1 MTATGDNR
9 VRATIVGSLPR
20 PGWLGGPGEMFSAW
34 RLEGAT
40 LDEGKEDAVNL
51 WVSAQEKAGIDV
63 VTDGEQRRRH
73 YIWGFF
79 EGLDGIDTVN
89 LGRRA
94 QRAQRYHN
102 EISAA
107 RLVGGPEWRGP
118 VFVDALRATLAMT
131 DKPVKV
137 TLPGPMTIVDSLV
150 DTVGGRSEEQLA
162 MRFAELLNQEALLLA
177 EAGASVIQFD
187 EPCFNVY
194 VDKVKDWGIAA
205 LERAARGVTAKTA
218 VHICYGYGTP
228 DVKRWK
234 SANTD
239 WSHYEHTLP
248 LLAKSSI
255 DQVSIETAASGVDVS
270 VVSALR
276 GQGRAA
282 GRCRYRQRNGG
293 NGGDRGRP
301 PARGVALHRSGPSV
315 RLHRLR
321 DDAVV
326 TQGGAGETARAG
338 GRCRAG
344 ERSLVGAHRKQ
355 GGNQWP

>member
-1 MTATGDNR
+1 MTTAGNDK

-20 PGWLGGPGEMFSAW
+20 PAWLGGPGEMFSAW

-51 WVSAQEKAGIDV
+51 WVSAQATAGLDV

-107 RLVGGPEWRGP
+107 RLIGGPEWRGP
-118 VFVDALRATLAMT
+118 IFVDALRATLAMT

-150 DTVGGRSEEQLA
+150 DTVGGRTEEQLA
-162 MRFAELLNQEALLLA
+162 FRFAELLNQEALLLA
-177 EAGASVIQFD
+177 QAGASVIQFD
-187 EPCFNVY
+187 EPCFNVS

-205 LERAARGVTAKTA
+205 LERAARGVTAKRA

-248 LLAKSSI
+248 LLAASSI

-276 GQGRAA
+276 GKDVLLGVVDTGNETVETAETVASRLHAALRYTDPGHLFACTDCGMMPLSRKAALGKLRALAA
-282 GRCRYRQRNGG
+282 GAAQVN
-293 NGGDRGRP
+293 
-301 PARGVALHRSGPSV
+301 ATL
-315 RLHRLR
+315 
-321 DDAVV
+321 
-326 TQGGAGETARAG
+326 
-338 GRCRAG
+338 
-344 ERSLVGAHRKQ
+344 
-355 GGNQWP
+355 